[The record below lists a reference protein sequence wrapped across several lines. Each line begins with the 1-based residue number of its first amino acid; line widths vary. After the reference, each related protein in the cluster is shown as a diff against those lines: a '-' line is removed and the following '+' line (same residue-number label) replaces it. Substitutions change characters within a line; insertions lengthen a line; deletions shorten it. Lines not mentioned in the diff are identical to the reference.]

1 MAHYR
6 AVMIHP
12 KTGGEGRYDFETSEG
27 LMDKSPAKVL
37 HRFLEIVDEK
47 FLPAEHIDYEINAAI
62 KNESGTVV
70 SGMGVIIL
78 ESGARLPFVALI
90 NEKDA

>member
-12 KTGGEGRYDFETSEG
+12 KTGGEGRYDFETGEG

-37 HRFLEIVDEK
+37 HQFMEIVDK
-47 FLPAEHIDYEINAAI
+47 QFLPAEQIDYEINAAL
-62 KNESGTVV
+62 KNDNGTVV
-70 SGMGVIIL
+70 TGMGTIIL
-78 ESGARLPFVALI
+78 QSGAKLPYVALI
-90 NEKDA
+90 SEKDS